1 MSENFELETYL
12 SISPTKFGI
21 YLLNTKSF
29 KNLYKKEITFERT
42 SLINFSH
49 LKQFLDEN
57 IFKIERLVGKFVD
70 NIFIL
75 IESEKILNIKI
86 GIKQINYNP
95 LINKVFLKNSVINAK
110 DLFQENYPNQRI
122 VHIIIKKYLIDGE
135 TFFYIKDNFKCEQL
149 NLEIEFKSISNE
161 LIKSLN
167 KVLQNYQIK
176 ITKYLDESYVKNF
189 FKEDIEISK
198 KAFEILNG
206 HNENEVMVVQKNSK
220 KIGFFEKFFQ
230 LFS

>member
-1 MSENFELETYL
+1 MNENSEYETYL
-12 SISPTKFGI
+12 SIAPTKFAI
-21 YLLNTKSF
+21 YLLNTKNF
-29 KNLYKKEITFERT
+29 KNLYKKEITFAET
-42 SLINFSH
+42 KFINYSN

-57 IFKIERLVGKFVD
+57 IFKIEKLAGKFID

-189 FKEDIEISK
+189 
-198 KAFEILNG
+198 L
-206 HNENEVMVVQKNSK
+206 K
-220 KIGFFEKFFQ
+220 KILKYQKSF
-230 LFS
+230 